1 MIKKAFKSNK
11 SLFIIGIGSISN
23 FLIVLLLKKFFDK
36 EFFNYYTL
44 FITFVGIIS
53 SFGFLGLDQVYLR
66 LSRIKNKKVLI
77 HTDLF
82 YILIFAL
89 IITPLGF
96 SWYFLKTYQIL
107 NFWIFLISGIA
118 INAIILGFNTKRLIK
133 EFVLAQWIKNGY
145 RLVFLTLVLI
155 GLYFTIQINYFFLLL
170 TGIIVLFGIASF
182 FMALKNIKKEDQ
194 KTEHLAKYFFSFLFN
209 IAVITFISYGE
220 RILIANL
227 FGKEI
232 LAKYY
237 YYSTIIIAP
246 LMLLQQYVGFKE
258 LVNFKR
264 QINKKMIL
272 NKLLII
278 VGVGVFCMAII
289 YGLLVIDNNRFFDI
303 DFNNDKNLIL
313 LLFILALVKLS
324 YGLFSA
330 ILGAQAKS
338 KHIYY
343 LNILTLVIIGLVF
356 LSTLIL
362 PISLNFIILG
372 LIITFLAR
380 TGFIYYAYV
389 K

>member
-11 SLFIIGIGSISN
+11 SLFIIGVGAISN

-44 FITFVGIIS
+44 YITFVGIIS
-53 SFGFLGLDQVYLR
+53 SFGFLGLDQVFLR
-66 LSRIKNKKVLI
+66 VSKINNKKVLI

-82 YILIFAL
+82 YILLFAL

-133 EFVLAQWIKNGY
+133 EFVIAQWLKNGY
-145 RLVFLTLVLI
+145 RIVFLLFVLI
-155 GLYFTIQINYFFLLL
+155 GLYFTLDIKYFFFFL
-170 TGIIVLFGIASF
+170 TVTLGLFGIGSF
-182 FMALKNIKKEDQ
+182 LIVLKNVSTASK

-220 RILIANL
+220 RILIANVL
-227 FGKEI
+227 GKET

-258 LVNFKR
+258 LVNFKTH
-264 QINKKMIL
+264 INKSLIL
-272 NKLLII
+272 SKLIKI
-278 VGVGVFCMAII
+278 VGVGILCMAII
-289 YGLLVIDNNRFFDI
+289 YVALVVDNNRFFDI
-303 DFNNDKNLIL
+303 DFTNDQGLIL

-343 LNILTLVIIGLVF
+343 LNILTLAIIGAVF
-356 LSTLIL
+356 LSTFIL
-362 PISLNFIILG
+362 PINLNFIIFG

-380 TGFIYYAYV
+380 TGYIYYAYV